1 MDTIFCRIVLFV
13 FLVLPIYVNAGSFD
27 DLIPKAYD
35 EDAYSECILK
45 NTTPS
50 LSNYSMAKITEAC
63 RIKATPKRCRGLSEV
78 EVGPCANECKEAGWW
93 SREYG
98 DCSTD

>member
-1 MDTIFCRIVLFV
+1 MYTIIRRSIWLV
-13 FLVLPIYVNAGSFD
+13 FLILPIKVNAGLFD

-45 NTTPS
+45 NTTAN
-50 LSNYSMAKITEAC
+50 LSNYSMAKIAEAC
-63 RIKATPKRCRGLSEV
+63 RIKATPKRCRGLAEIEIGS
-78 EVGPCANECKEAGWW
+78 CANECKAAGWW
-93 SREYG
+93 SRKYG